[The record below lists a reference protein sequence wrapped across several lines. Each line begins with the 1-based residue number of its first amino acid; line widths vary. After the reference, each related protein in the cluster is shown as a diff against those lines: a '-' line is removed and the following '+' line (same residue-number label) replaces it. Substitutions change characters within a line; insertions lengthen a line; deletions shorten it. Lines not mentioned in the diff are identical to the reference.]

1 MNSSKTWWQTEFT
14 PSLPTFIHAAYLNLE
29 AAKKFNFWVNSNVEP
44 GSANPVG
51 LSPADPYFVDFV
63 ATIQKA
69 LGLPVTG
76 IVDKATWEGFTRHVA
91 ASTLLGK
98 KIAHVVLV
106 SWDARSLANR
116 VVGKPRGTWNVQA
129 SMKDVEIARKEE
141 RNLYPFPPIAMSRT
155 TVVPLGI
162 DSRTRSSTNMFGI
175 PFWRALNA
183 SLWHTFVSSL
193 KPEQKGFYVP
203 EKRRKPQIGWRLV
216 LENADRIYVPGD
228 FRIPLIIAKYQF
240 MVGLP
245 VTGVLDE
252 TVLYAMIGER
262 AAGTTW
268 GKRLSMLFDFT
279 ESYKVLPPPRGA
291 PSTKQEAIQRAARYG
306 ITTDGVVS
314 VLNPKLI
321 RDQASNTDALRK
333 ETQARR
339 SQYEEA
345 SAQAIQGSGYSAAN
359 VQEVADT
366 IARTERTEVSSTAG
380 REGFVPQS
388 EALAESNPVFDEGRG
403 LVIVADGG
411 ATPDSPSSAPI
422 NEGSSITPVS
432 DAVAQGQVQPAP
444 AAPAAPA
451 EPVVETPIAL
461 TPDEILPADVPLT
474 LNTNKGKGK
483 GSNKGLI
490 LLVAAGVFV
499 YFVARRRD

>member
-1 MNSSKTWWQTEFT
+1 
-14 PSLPTFIHAAYLNLE
+14 
-29 AAKKFNFWVNSNVEP
+29 
-44 GSANPVG
+44 
-51 LSPADPYFVDFV
+51 
-63 ATIQKA
+63 
-69 LGLPVTG
+69 
-76 IVDKATWEGFTRHVA
+76 
-91 ASTLLGK
+91 
-98 KIAHVVLV
+98 
-106 SWDARSLANR
+106 
-116 VVGKPRGTWNVQA
+116 
-129 SMKDVEIARKEE
+129 
-141 RNLYPFPPIAMSRT
+141 
-155 TVVPLGI
+155 
-162 DSRTRSSTNMFGI
+162 
-175 PFWRALNA
+175 
-183 SLWHTFVSSL
+183 
-193 KPEQKGFYVP
+193 
-203 EKRRKPQIGWRLV
+203 
-216 LENADRIYVPGD
+216 
-228 FRIPLIIAKYQF
+228 
-240 MVGLP
+240 
-245 VTGVLDE
+245 
-252 TVLYAMIGER
+252 
-262 AAGTTW
+262 
-268 GKRLSMLFDFT
+268 
-279 ESYKVLPPPRGA
+279 
-291 PSTKQEAIQRAARYG
+291 
-306 ITTDGVVS
+306 
-314 VLNPKLI
+314 LI
-321 RDQASNTDALRK
+321 RDQANNTDALRK

-474 LNTNKGKGK
+474 LNTNKGKG
-483 GSNKGLI
+483 SNKGLI

-499 YFVARRRD
+499 YFVTRRRD